1 MTTLYDLTGQ
11 YLALAELAD
20 DPEMPE
26 DALSDSLEGLEG
38 DIEVKAQAL
47 LQVVAGFEGDTG
59 AIDREIERLKG
70 RKTVI
75 QNRADRLRQYLFDN
89 MVITGINKISCPLFQ
104 ITLTKARPM
113 VAVTDVDL
121 IPDEYIKTTIT
132 KAPIKKDIL
141 TALKAGEDVAGCELG
156 ESKRSLR
163 VK

>member
-1 MTTLYDLTGQ
+1 MTTLYNLTGQ

-26 DALSDSLEGLEG
+26 DALADSLEGITG
-38 DIEVKAQAL
+38 DIEVKAQSL
-47 LQVVAGFEGDTG
+47 LQVVAGMEGDTG

-70 RKTVI
+70 RKKII

-104 ITLTKARPM
+104 ITLAKARPM
-113 VAVTDVDL
+113 VMVTDVDL
-121 IPDEYIKTTIT
+121 IPEKFIKTTTT
-132 KAPIKKDIL
+132 KTPIKKEIL
-141 TALKAGEDVAGCELG
+141 TVLKAGEDVAGCELG
-156 ESKRSLR
+156 ESKRSLK